1 LSSLCQVSSD
11 LADAFCA
18 LYDRSDRAG
27 FRRAAERWH
36 VDAALRAEAAE
47 VERAALE
54 GRLDVAELCRRC
66 QDDAAPRYAAA
77 RGLDAALAHV
87 NPASAAIPPA
97 PLEEY
102 ALRYA
107 ETGRLD
113 TGARGGGLLP
123 RFVRPGREG
132 QLPDEL
138 REAFTA
144 VVRVP
149 GGEWEACAHVVLPPW
164 ARLQPP
170 DRERGLRI
178 ATTPLI
184 ADPDELEWRVLQ
196 RAGLRFYRISPA
208 DRPVT
213 RDRIARIVAG
223 FDERSATI
231 ALAPELCLTPAL
243 LQEWQTALAERPA
256 AADSALRLVLVGTG
270 NVDDSDPPGN
280 TAVLL
285 DGQTGEQL
293 ARQGK
298 VYPFNLRPGDL
309 DLWGLDGRLPAPID
323 EDLWPAEAIAVIEAG
338 GARLAILVCEDLAR
352 LAAFSPRLC
361 AHGVSHILVPVFAR
375 PTKDRRWERARA
387 ETYSDSTGSSIVV
400 ANSLVVATLL
410 DVAPAG
416 VALAVAPGAGVV
428 GRARRPDDVV
438 VFTLRADG
446 PTLSYEPVP

>member
-1 LSSLCQVSSD
+1 MSRICQVSGD

-18 LYDRSDRAG
+18 LYDQIDRAS

-36 VDAALRAEAAE
+36 VDAALRAVGAE
-47 VERAALE
+47 VERAALD
-54 GRLDVAELCRRC
+54 GRLDLAELLRRC
-66 QDDAAPRYAAA
+66 QGDGARGYAGA

-87 NPASAAIPPA
+87 NPASAAIPPG

-113 TGARGGGLLP
+113 SGGVGGGLLP

-144 VVRVP
+144 VVRVAA
-149 GGEWEACAHVVLPPW
+149 GEWDACAHVMLPAW
-164 ARLQPP
+164 ARLQRP
-170 DRERGLRI
+170 DRERGVRI

-184 ADPDELEWRVLQ
+184 ADPDELEWRVVE
-196 RAGLRFYRISPA
+196 RAGLRFYRIAPA
-208 DRPVT
+208 DRRAT

-223 FDERSATI
+223 FDEHGAAI
-231 ALAPELCLTPAL
+231 ALAPELCLTRAL
-243 LQEWQTALAERPA
+243 LHEWQAALAERA
-256 AADSALRLVLVGTG
+256 AAAGSALRLVLVGTG

-280 TAVLL
+280 TAVVL
-285 DGQTGEQL
+285 DGQTGEPL

-298 VYPFNLRPGDL
+298 VYPFNLRPGDVE
-309 DLWGLDGRLPAPID
+309 LWGLDGRLPTPID
-323 EDLWPAEAIAVIEAG
+323 EDLWPAEAIAIIEAG

-352 LAAFSPRLC
+352 LAAFAPRLC